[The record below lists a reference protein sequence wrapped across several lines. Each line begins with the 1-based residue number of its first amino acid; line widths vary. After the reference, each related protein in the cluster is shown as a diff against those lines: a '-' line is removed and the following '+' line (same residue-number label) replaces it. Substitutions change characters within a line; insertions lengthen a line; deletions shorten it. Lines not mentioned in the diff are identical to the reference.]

1 MQEDLVVKLTNF
13 GFTVNQAKVYLSI
26 VQSGRTRVE
35 RIAKNT
41 QLHRQDI
48 YKLLPKLEKMG
59 LIVKSIEKPFS
70 IEALPIKDGLG
81 TVIFKEKEKS
91 KRKIA
96 YLERN
101 LKEIIDLVQ
110 TQPQLKDEARFT
122 LLTTD
127 QAILNKGRV
136 SFGKPRKKILIVGT
150 VDYITTLV
158 LHDLRVYLQ
167 TIANDNAKTWLVLVG
182 SQDEQIVKRI
192 VEKIAPNKGQF
203 KAKWI
208 SKSVC
213 KNYQVI
219 DNEEVWISTQQN
231 TKKGYPCFLWTND
244 QNIIST
250 YSEHFKEIWSSSKA
264 ITIYDSDKDNRDLTT
279 RTDHE
284 KVIAK
289 TLFG

>member
-81 TVIFKEKEKS
+81 TIIFKEKEKA

-110 TQPQLKDEARFT
+110 TQPQLKEEARFT

-127 QAILNKGRV
+127 QAILNKGRI
-136 SFGKPRKKILIVGT
+136 SFGQPRKKILIVGT

-167 TIANDNAKTWLVLVG
+167 TIGDGNAKTWLVLVG
-182 SQDEQIVKRI
+182 SQDEKIVKRI
-192 VEKIAPNKGQF
+192 VEKIVPAKGQF

-219 DNEEVWISTQQN
+219 DNEEVWISTQQS

-244 QNIIST
+244 QNIICT
-250 YSEHFKEIWSSSKA
+250 YSEHFKEIWNSSKA
-264 ITIYDSDKDNRDLTT
+264 VTIYDSDKANEDLTP
-279 RTDHE
+279 RTEHE

>member
-1 MQEDLVVKLTNF
+1 MQQDLVVKLTNF
-13 GFTVNQAKVYLSI
+13 GFTANQAKVYLSI

-35 RIAKNT
+35 RISKNT

-59 LIVKSIEKPFS
+59 LIVKSIEKPFTVEAIP
-70 IEALPIKDGLG
+70 IEDGLG
-81 TVIFKEKEKS
+81 TVISKEKEKA

-101 LKEIIDLVQ
+101 LKEIIDSIQ
-110 TQPQLKDEARFT
+110 SQPRIQEEARFT

-127 QAILNKGRV
+127 QAILNKGRIT
-136 SFGKPRKKILIVGT
+136 FGHPRRKVMIVCT
-150 VDYITTLV
+150 VEYVTMLV
-158 LHDLRVYLQ
+158 LHDLRIYLQ
-167 TIANDNAKTWLVLVG
+167 TIADGNAKTRLVIVG
-182 SQDEQIVKRI
+182 SEDKEYAKGI
-192 VEKIAPNKGQF
+192 VEKIAPSKGKGQF

-208 SKSVC
+208 DKSVC

-219 DNEEVWISTQQN
+219 DNTEVWISTQQN

-244 QNIIST
+244 QNIIGT
-250 YSEHFKEIWSSSKA
+250 YSEHFKDIWNNPKA
-264 ITIYDSDKDNRDLTT
+264 KTIYDANSNGLSQS
-279 RTDHE
+279 DHE